1 MIDAHHH
8 LWKYNDRDYAWMSG
22 AMEPLRRDFLVAD
35 LSEAIRSGGVSGTVV
50 VQARQTVEE
59 TEWLLALAEANDCIR
74 GVVGWVPLVDAGV
87 ASHLERFARHPKL
100 KGMRHVLHDE
110 PDDGYM
116 LRSDFNRGVALLKEF
131 RLTYDILICE
141 RHLPQTLEF
150 VDRHPNQVFI
160 VDHIAKPRIKDRLLS
175 PWRERIQELAKR
187 EHVYCKISGMLT
199 EADWK
204 RWTPEELKPYFDT
217 VLSAFLPA
225 RLMFGTDW
233 PVLTLASDYATWA
246 HMFRQ
251 AIAELSAME
260 KERISEGTAVEAY
273 RLQPCEVESKR

>member
-8 LWKYNDRDYAWMSG
+8 LWKYNDRDYTWMSG
-22 AMEPLRRDFLVAD
+22 AMESLRRDFLVAD

-59 TEWLLALAEANDCIR
+59 TEWLLSLAEANDRIR

-87 ASHLERFARHPKL
+87 ASHLERFARHSKL
-100 KGMRHVLHDE
+100 RGMRHVLHDE

-116 LRSDFNRGVALLKEF
+116 LRADFNLGVALPKEF
-131 RLTYDILICE
+131 GLTYDILIFE

-150 VDRHPNQVFI
+150 VDCHPNQVFI
-160 VDHIAKPRIKDRLLS
+160 VDHIAKPRIKDHLLS

-217 VLSAFLPA
+217 VLSAFPPA
-225 RLMFGTDW
+225 RLMFGSDW
-233 PVLTLASDYATWA
+233 PVLTLASGYATWA
-246 HMFRQ
+246 QMFRQ
-251 AIAELSAME
+251 AIAELSATE
-260 KERISEGTAVEAY
+260 RQRISEGTAIEAY
-273 RLQPCEVESKR
+273 RLQPCEVQSKR